1 MGPRAR
7 WRNTRPTTS
16 ETCCGNSYSAASQIK
31 PDAARPSLAP
41 PRQIKP
47 RGGAGCSFPRVLG
60 TTPPEPFEMF
70 LRSLWK
76 FPAAACAIS
85 RGGLRNF
92 LKRICCQK
100 LHKNGPPGSRTRSVA
115 QFPTAPLKLS
125 CRPSRRFPLICR
137 MPPGASAGDLHP
149 CRPRRPLTAVP
160 PGQTPLGHSFS
171 AQWTLDGGRMV
182 TFSACNSLWFSPQRL
197 LNHTQPRWGSDRAP
211 KSARQAGRGTT
222 HLRMEPTTETVWP
235 TEMRIVQYR
244 TAQTERKSKKFG
256 NIWIAID
263 LPPLIKCKVL

>member
-100 LHKNGPPGSRTRSVA
+100 LRKNGPPGSRTRSVA

-137 MPPGASAGDLHP
+137 MPPGASAGALHP
-149 CRPRRPLTAVP
+149 CRPRRPLTAAPP
-160 PGQTPLGHSFS
+160 PGRTPLGHSFS
-171 AQWTLDGGRMV
+171 GQWTLDAGPHGAQFPMV
-182 TFSACNSLWFSPQRL
+182 FTAAASESHPAPLGIR
-197 LNHTQPRWGSDRAP
+197 PR
-211 KSARQAGRGTT
+211 
-222 HLRMEPTTETVWP
+222 
-235 TEMRIVQYR
+235 
-244 TAQTERKSKKFG
+244 AQIGAATRPG
-256 NIWIAID
+256 HD
-263 LPPLIKCKVL
+263 LPSHGTNDGNRMAH